1 MGVGMN
7 VRLNG
12 CLSVSALQQTG
23 DLFSLL
29 PAPQKVAKHAAIGLF
44 ELQQLV

>member
-7 VRLNG
+7 VRVNG
-12 CLSVSALQQTG
+12 SLSASALQQTG

-29 PAPQKVAKHAAIGLF
+29 PAPKKVAKDTAISLF
-44 ELQQLV
+44 EMQQLV